1 MYVRDGLLRSLSLR
15 WSLSLRRSLSL
26 VVGLFLSSYGVRGSL
41 SLSVCF
47 CTGHP
52 STNRSFPPQQKRKG
66 KKKPTETCR
75 AELSTFLSTCVEN
88 YFSTFTAYIL
98 CLSDCLTAPLPCS
111 PPCPSP
117 SYAPYFSFLLP
128 PPSSL
133 LPPPSFLFSL
143 PQLFQPKLRQ
153 CLRIVAAAPVEKF
166 WV

>member
-1 MYVRDGLLRSLSLR
+1 LVSFSSEVSFSR
-15 WSLSLRRSLSL
+15 RRSLSL
-26 VVGLFLSSYGVRGSL
+26 FIWCARVSFALRMFLYRSSI
-41 SLSVCF
+41 
-47 CTGHP
+47 HEQI
-52 STNRSFPPQQKRKG
+52 FPPTAKKER

>member
-52 STNRSFPPQQKRKG
+52 STNRSFPPQKKRKG

-98 CLSDCLTAPLPCS
+98 CLSDCLTAPLPS
-111 PPCPSP
+111 LHTRPHAEVLATRKTLILLSNR
-117 SYAPYFSFLLP
+117 AWFFSEL
-128 PPSSL
+128 
-133 LPPPSFLFSL
+133 
-143 PQLFQPKLRQ
+143 LFQS
-153 CLRIVAAAPVEKF
+153 VAAKKK
-166 WV
+166 

>member
-98 CLSDCLTAPLPCS
+98 CLSDCLTAPPSLLPPLPLTLLRS
-111 PPCPSP
+111 LL
-117 SYAPYFSFLLP
+117 FLP